1 MVGSIVSRTLLV
13 AGLVLGTVLAGGP
26 AGATTEPTSAGTAP
40 LPSPVPASGTFDAI
54 IDPGSFTFRDRLGGC
69 ELTVNGTLVFSGTL
83 TGDAVGTTTALVF
96 APCSQVATQ
105 PPGAYA
111 DIFRFVGT
119 FTGAVAGDPVTTTL
133 TYAGVTHV
141 GGAIDAAIV
150 AGGDVPVA
158 ARAEA
163 IVATGGSYTGLAL
176 A

>member
-1 MVGSIVSRTLLV
+1 MVGSMVRRTLLV
-13 AGLVLGTVLAGGP
+13 AGLVIGTALAGGP
-26 AGATTEPTSAGTAP
+26 AGASTEPTGVGSASS
-40 LPSPVPASGTFDAI
+40 PSPVPASGTFDAI
-54 IDPGSFTFRDRLGGC
+54 IDPDSFTFRDRLGGC
-69 ELTVNGTLVFSGTL
+69 ELTVSGTLAFSGTL
-83 TGDAVGTTTALVF
+83 SGDAVGTTTALVF

-119 FTGAVAGDPVTTTL
+119 FTGTVAGEPVTTTL

-158 ARAEA
+158 ARADA
-163 IVATGGSYTGLAL
+163 IVATGGSYAGLAL
-176 A
+176 T